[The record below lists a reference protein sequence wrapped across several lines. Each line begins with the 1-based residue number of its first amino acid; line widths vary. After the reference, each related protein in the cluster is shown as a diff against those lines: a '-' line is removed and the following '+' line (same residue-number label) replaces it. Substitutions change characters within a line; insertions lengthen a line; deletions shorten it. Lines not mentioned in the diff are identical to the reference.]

1 MRILLIA
8 ALFHDFD
15 HPGHPHPG
23 EEDPDR
29 INIEIAIAGLR
40 RYIAPNDRPLLPQI
54 EAVIEATHYP
64 YKIGGN
70 QLDLLGKIIPDADVA
85 QGLSPVWIQQIVIGL
100 AQEWEMKPLEVLR
113 KQASFLAAL
122 PFNTRWVRELFP
134 QQLIDAKI
142 DEAARLLRLLETE
155 PAIAAD
161 D

>member
-8 ALFHDFD
+8 ALFHELDQ
-15 HPGHPHPG
+15 PGHPHPR

-40 RYIAPNDRPLLPQI
+40 RYIAPDDRALLPEI
-54 EAVIEATHYP
+54 EAAIEATHYP

-70 QLDLLGKIIPDADVA
+70 ELDLLGKIIRDADVA

-122 PFNTRWVRELFP
+122 PFNTLWARELFP
-134 QQLIDAKI
+134 TQLIVAKTN
-142 DEAARLLRLLETE
+142 APATLLALSATH
-155 PAIAAD
+155 P
-161 D
+161 